1 MVLMRVVH
9 MVEVAFWMDTVER
22 HCTSGTRMNLERSGC
37 EVVPEVINDI
47 LNKEHWHDIILNTY

>member
-1 MVLMRVVH
+1 